1 MINETSSSDDYDT
14 PWKDALTRYLPEF
27 LAFYFPTAHSAIDW
41 TRPHTFLDQELA
53 QVVREAELGKRW
65 ADRLVEVA
73 THESGTQWVYIHLEV
88 QGQPDDDFAERL
100 FVYNYRLY
108 DRYQRPVATL
118 AVLADERPGWKPQ
131 CYGYELFGCRH
142 YLEFP
147 TVKLL
152 DYALRLEILLND
164 SNPFALVT
172 AAHLLTQQTRH
183 DPQARYAAKWRLAR
197 LLYER
202 DWDKQRIIDLFA
214 VIDWLLHLPP
224 DWERQLWRS
233 IHELERNVNMPYVTS
248 IERIGRQEG
257 RQEGEASLLR
267 RLLVRRFGELPPETE
282 TKLTQASTAELEI
295 WGERVLDAPTLAAV
309 FNDDSDLP

>member
-1 MINETSSSDDYDT
+1 MINETSSSDDDDT

-27 LAFYFPTAHSAIDW
+27 PAFYFPLAHAAIDW

-88 QGQPDDDFAERL
+88 QGQPDIDFAERL
-100 FVYNYRLY
+100 FVYNYRIY

-118 AVLADERPGWKPQ
+118 AVLADERSGWKPQ
-131 CYGYELFGCRH
+131 RYGYELFGCRH

-152 DYALRLEILLND
+152 DYTSRLETLLSD
-164 SNPFALVT
+164 PNPFALVT

-214 VIDWLLHLPP
+214 VIDWLLH
-224 DWERQLWRS
+224 
-233 IHELERNVNMPYVTS
+233 
-248 IERIGRQEG
+248 
-257 RQEGEASLLR
+257 
-267 RLLVRRFGELPPETE
+267 
-282 TKLTQASTAELEI
+282 
-295 WGERVLDAPTLAAV
+295 
-309 FNDDSDLP
+309 